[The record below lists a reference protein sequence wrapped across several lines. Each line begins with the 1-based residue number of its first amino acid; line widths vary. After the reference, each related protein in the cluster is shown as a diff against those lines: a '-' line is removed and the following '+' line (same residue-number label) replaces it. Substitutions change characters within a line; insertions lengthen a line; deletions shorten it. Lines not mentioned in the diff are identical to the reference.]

1 MMGTMTNL
9 GDARKIFEIA
19 TKCVIQKT
27 PAGVTVGLHLDG
39 RAYGEAHSPDG
50 DLDEAARTAY
60 ARARERQTEREGQPK
75 PG

>member
-1 MMGTMTNL
+1 MTNL

-39 RAYGEAHSPDG
+39 RDDYGEGHSPDG

-60 ARARERQTEREGQPK
+60 SRARQRQADREGPGK
-75 PG
+75 PVGP